1 MSRGIAAG
9 NWKMHGSRRFIADYV
24 RALDGQVQGLG
35 CRLVLFP
42 PTGYL
47 PVLADAL
54 RASGLDQLVELG
66 AQNLHAEA
74 EGAFTGEMS
83 GEMLADLGARWV
95 LVGHSER
102 REYAG
107 ETNELVARKTAAA
120 MRAGLNPM
128 VCVGERESE
137 RDAGEAE
144 SVVVEQIESVL
155 AGAPRH
161 SHIIVVGVCP
171 GADTFTPVVAITKE
185 LTLEFSF
192 AYRPDE
198 FARSLDLIVSSPS
211 LVDTLVTSRVALE
224 ETASAFD
231 RLASQ
236 PSEIKILVEPGR

>member
-1 MSRGIAAG
+1 
-9 NWKMHGSRRFIADYV
+9 
-24 RALDGQVQGLG
+24 
-35 CRLVLFP
+35 
-42 PTGYL
+42 
-47 PVLADAL
+47 
-54 RASGLDQLVELG
+54 VELG

-155 AGAPRH
+155 A
-161 SHIIVVGVCP
+161 CN
-171 GADTFTPVVAITKE
+171 GADGLGAIAQLAE
-185 LTLEFSF
+185 IAAMLVF
-192 AYRPDE
+192 AGVW
-198 FARSLDLIVSSPS
+198 S
-211 LVDTLVTSRVALE
+211 
-224 ETASAFD
+224 
-231 RLASQ
+231 
-236 PSEIKILVEPGR
+236 